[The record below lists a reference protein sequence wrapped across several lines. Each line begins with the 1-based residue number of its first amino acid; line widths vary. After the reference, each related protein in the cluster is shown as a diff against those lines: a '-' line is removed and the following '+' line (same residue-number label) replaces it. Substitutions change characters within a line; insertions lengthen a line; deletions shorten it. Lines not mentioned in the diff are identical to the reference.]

1 MPQVCV
7 YSFYCK
13 CIALIVDVIDM
24 PSRIYYVQIAEITV
38 CTVIIS
44 PRRTIDD

>member
-13 CIALIVDVIDM
+13 GIAFIMDIIDM
-24 PSRIYYVQIAEITV
+24 FSRIYYVQIAEITV
-38 CTVIIS
+38 CAIIIS
-44 PRRTIDD
+44 PRRTVYD